1 MWDSPGFLFSPP
13 RLLFRCRELGREEA
27 ALTAAVVPASDP
39 RSLLTLSGSSGC
51 VARGLAPGSLVSPR
65 LLFRCLELGRE
76 QAAPPA
82 SDPRSLQTL
91 SGSLGCVA
99 RGLEPGRLV
108 SEPSGVLRSGLLL
121 VLLAQSEPED
131 EELRLVLAP

>member
-1 MWDSPGFLFSPP
+1 MGQPSVLV
-13 RLLFRCRELGREEA
+13 LAAAAA
-27 ALTAAVVPASDP
+27 ALALP
-39 RSLLTLSGSSGC
+39 L
-51 VARGLAPGSLVSPR
+51 
-65 LLFRCLELGRE
+65 RCLELGRE
-76 QAAPPA
+76 QAPPPAAASSA
-82 SDPRSLQTL
+82 SDPRSLLTV
-91 SGSLGCVA
+91 SGSSGCVA